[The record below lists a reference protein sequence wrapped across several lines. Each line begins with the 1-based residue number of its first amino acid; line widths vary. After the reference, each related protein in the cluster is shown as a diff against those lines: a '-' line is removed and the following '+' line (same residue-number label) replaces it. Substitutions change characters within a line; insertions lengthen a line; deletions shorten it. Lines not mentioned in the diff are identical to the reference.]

1 MFGVIRS
8 IFIFFL
14 SKKGL
19 KSFWI
24 PSLYWT
30 FPIVLMI
37 TFSRFEYS
45 DNITR
50 RITNAKLVEVEG
62 SLVEHDSS
70 KYGGGGLYI
79 YGKTVSLI
87 DNGTSVQLK
96 VISAPS
102 SLYEFANKR
111 NKETIILFGRILD
124 QSLYPTKMT
133 SLKHEEY
140 AAFSS
145 KEFNDKFIQL
155 QEKAPKEAKQWGY
168 LSIFWF
174 SLIIFSIVFKKK
186 IESRKSEFLL

>member
-1 MFGVIRS
+1 METLWGPCI
-8 IFIFFL
+8 
-14 SKKGL
+14 
-19 KSFWI
+19 
-24 PSLYWT
+24 YWT
-30 FPIVLMI
+30 FPIILII
-37 TFSRFEYS
+37 TFGRFEYS

-50 RITNAKLVEVEG
+50 RIANAKLLEIEG
-62 SLVEHDSS
+62 ELVEKRSS
-70 KYGGGGLYI
+70 KGGGGGLYI

-102 SLYEFANKR
+102 GLYEFANKR
-111 NKETIILFGRILD
+111 NKETIILFGRVLD

-140 AAFSS
+140 EALSS

>member
-1 MFGVIRS
+1 MMIKTTGS
-8 IFIFFL
+8 IFSFFF
-14 SKKGL
+14 SRIGL
-19 KSFWI
+19 EEFWKPCI
-24 PSLYWT
+24 YWT
-30 FPIVLMI
+30 FPIILMI

-50 RITNAKLVEVEG
+50 RMANAKLVEVEG
-62 SLVEHDSS
+62 SLVEYDST
-70 KYGGGGLYI
+70 KHGGGGLYI

-102 SLYEFANKR
+102 GLYEFANKR

-133 SLKHEEY
+133 SLEHEEY
-140 AAFSS
+140 AALSS

-168 LSIFWF
+168 LSILW
-174 SLIIFSIVFKKK
+174 LILVLVCMFLKK
-186 IESRKSEFLL
+186 ELNSEK

>member
-1 MFGVIRS
+1 MFGIIRS
-8 IFIFFL
+8 IFTFFF
-14 SKKGL
+14 SRRGL
-19 KSFWI
+19 ETFWM

-30 FPIVLMI
+30 FPIILMI
-37 TFSRFEYS
+37 TFSRFENA
-45 DNITR
+45 DNIIR
-50 RITNAKLVEVEG
+50 RMANAKLVEVEG

-102 SLYEFANKR
+102 GLYEFANKR
-111 NKETIILFGRILD
+111 NKETIILFGRVLD

-140 AAFSS
+140 AALSS

-155 QEKAPKEAKQWGY
+155 QEKAPKEAKQWAY
-168 LSIFWF
+168 FSIFW
-174 SLIIFSIVFKKK
+174 LILVLVCMFLKKEMNREK
-186 IESRKSEFLL
+186 

>member
-1 MFGVIRS
+1 MF
-8 IFIFFL
+8 FF
-14 SKKGL
+14 SRKGIEIL
-19 KSFWI
+19 WI
-24 PSLYWT
+24 PCIYWT
-30 FPIVLMI
+30 FPIILII
-37 TFSRFEYS
+37 TFGRFEYS

-50 RITNAKLVEVEG
+50 RIANAKLVEVEG
-62 SLVEHDSS
+62 SLVEHDST

-96 VISAPS
+96 VVSAPS

-111 NKETIILFGRILD
+111 NKETIILFGRVLG

-140 AAFSS
+140 TALSS
-145 KEFNDKFIQL
+145 KEFNNKFIQL

-168 LSIFWF
+168 LSILW
-174 SLIIFSIVFKKK
+174 LILVLVCMFIKKEMNREK
-186 IESRKSEFLL
+186 